1 MSKAFYEAS
10 KASFKVNDDVK
21 TAAVQ
26 AIGDATADD
35 EKLKRLY
42 DYARS
47 QIKNIS
53 YTPHVSED
61 DRKKVRESKTP
72 GDTMKLKMGGSGDI
86 DTLFGAMAKAAG
98 YDVRLAL
105 SGNRS
110 ELFFDPKIASVSL
123 MLNSSSIAVKV
134 GSDWRLFSPGEYF
147 SPYGMMGWVE
157 EGQDALIT
165 DPKDLIWQQIP
176 LAPSDRSRAIR
187 SGKFKLHE
195 DGTLEGEGRIVYT
208 GHWSETEKE
217 RNYGDSDAE
226 MEKTLKD
233 VIHRRISSS
242 AEVESFT
249 IENANDPNKP
259 FTYTFKIKVPGYA
272 VRTGKRLFFQPN
284 VFEHSSQPLF
294 TASARKYDVY
304 IDYPYSY
311 QDEFTIELPDGF
323 TLENADVP
331 APIKDQAGI
340 SSHNT
345 SIGVSTDGK
354 TLIYKRSFSFG
365 NNGYIRFPASSYPA
379 VKGLFEAF
387 NKADSHQL
395 TLRQAAVAANSPS
408 N

>member
-1 MSKAFYEAS
+1 
-10 KASFKVNDDVK
+10 
-21 TAAVQ
+21 
-26 AIGDATADD
+26 
-35 EKLKRLY
+35 
-42 DYARS
+42 
-47 QIKNIS
+47 
-53 YTPHVSED
+53 
-61 DRKKVRESKTP
+61 
-72 GDTMKLKMGGSGDI
+72 
-86 DTLFGAMAKAAG
+86 
-98 YDVRLAL
+98 
-105 SGNRS
+105 
-110 ELFFDPKIASVSL
+110 
-123 MLNSSSIAVKV
+123 
-134 GSDWRLFSPGEYF
+134 
-147 SPYGMMGWVE
+147 
-157 EGQDALIT
+157 
-165 DPKDLIWQQIP
+165 
-176 LAPSDRSRAIR
+176 
-187 SGKFKLHE
+187 
-195 DGTLEGEGRIVYT
+195 
-208 GHWSETEKE
+208 
-217 RNYGDSDAE
+217 
-226 MEKTLKD
+226 
-233 VIHRRISSS
+233 
-242 AEVESFT
+242 
-249 IENANDPNKP
+249 
-259 FTYTFKIKVPGYA
+259 
-272 VRTGKRLFFQPN
+272 LFFQPN